1 MDDSQIIE
9 LYWNR
14 SEDAIAHTDQKYGSY
29 CRRISMNILHNQQDA
44 EECVSDAYLGV
55 WNAIPPQRPSI
66 FSAFLGKI
74 TRNISLHRWQKNHAA
89 KRGGGETGVLLSE
102 LEECLPASDSLE
114 ETVDARALGGL
125 LSSFLDTLT
134 KEQRAVF
141 VRRYWFADPIEEIA
155 ARTGMSASKA
165 TSMLFRLRKKLRAY
179 LIKEGIS
186 L

>member
-9 LYWNR
+9 LYWDR
-14 SEDAIAHTDQKYGSY
+14 SEDAIAQTDQKYGGY
-29 CRRISMNILHNQQDA
+29 CRRISLNILHNQQDA

-55 WNAIPPQRPSI
+55 WNAIPPQRPAV

-74 TRNISLHRWQKNHAA
+74 TRNISLHRWQKNRAA

-102 LEECLPASDSLE
+102 LEDCLPASGSLE
-114 ETVDARALGGL
+114 ETVDVRALGEL
-125 LSSFLDTLT
+125 LNRFLDLLT
-134 KEQRAVF
+134 REQRTVF

-155 ARTGMSASKA
+155 IRTGMSASKVS
-165 TSMLFRLRKKLRAY
+165 SMLFRLRKKLRAY
-179 LIKEGIS
+179 LTKEGIP

>member
-1 MDDSQIIE
+1 MDDSQIID

-14 SEDAIAHTDQKYGSY
+14 SEEAIAQTDQKYGSY
-29 CRRISMNILHNQQDA
+29 CRRISMNILHDPQDA

-74 TRNISLHRWQKNHAA
+74 TRNISLHCWQKRHAA

-102 LEECLPASDSLE
+102 LEDCLPAGGTLE

-125 LSSFLDTLT
+125 LSAFLDTLT
-134 KEQRAVF
+134 REQRTVF
-141 VRRYWFADPIEEIA
+141 VRRYWFADSIEEVA
-155 ARTGMSASKA
+155 ARTGISTSKA
-165 TSMLFRLRKKLRAY
+165 ASMLFRLRKKLRDY
-179 LIKEGIS
+179 LTKEGIS